1 MKTFLGKFEAGN
13 LHINVGNIF
22 RQFLLMQRI
31 PTNGSAVIWDYKRIK
46 EERAK
51 LVKFYQKLTRGK

>member
-1 MKTFLGKFEAGN
+1 
-13 LHINVGNIF
+13 
-22 RQFLLMQRI
+22 MQHI

-51 LVKFYQKLTRGK
+51 LVKFYQKLKRGK